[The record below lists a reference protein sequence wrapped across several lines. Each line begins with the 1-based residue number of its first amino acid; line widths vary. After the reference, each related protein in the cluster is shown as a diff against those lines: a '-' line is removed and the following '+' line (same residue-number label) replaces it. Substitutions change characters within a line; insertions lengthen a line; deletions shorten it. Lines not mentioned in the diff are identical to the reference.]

1 MDDNLTETAE
11 SLTADLAGVADW
23 PKMAQQF
30 ARAIDTVR
38 SHERVRLVLLA
49 RIAARDKRIG
59 ELEAEI
65 QAWSQAQCREAPA
78 A

>member
-1 MDDNLTETAE
+1 MSDNATETADT
-11 SLTADLAGVADW
+11 LTADLAGVADW

-59 ELEAEI
+59 ELEADLR
-65 QAWSQAQCREAPA
+65 AWDELTA
-78 A
+78 